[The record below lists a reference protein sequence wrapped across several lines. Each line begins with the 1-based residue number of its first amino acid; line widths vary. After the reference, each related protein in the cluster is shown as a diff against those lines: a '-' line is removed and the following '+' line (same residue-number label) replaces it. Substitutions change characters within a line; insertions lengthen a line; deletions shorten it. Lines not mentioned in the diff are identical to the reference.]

1 MLLTYDVSSYY
12 LILNR
17 MKGKFFRTSVFHCQ
31 VSIKMSSWVPVTRA
45 WNYRTEMYERWH
57 YTFLRSSPWLR
68 EVVKTIYVQSARCKF
83 HITVWAYFYNLCS
96 PLPHPLKWVGKTNTF
111 ALENKYHTE
120 ASKVFSIPP
129 FLLPL
134 VNVPMFTRKIK
145 GDLLF
150 PPIFHVR

>member
-1 MLLTYDVSSYY
+1 
-12 LILNR
+12 
-17 MKGKFFRTSVFHCQ
+17 MKLQDRNV
-31 VSIKMSSWVPVTRA
+31 WEVTC
-45 WNYRTEMYERWH
+45 
-57 YTFLRSSPWLR
+57 LRSPRLR

-96 PLPHPLKWVGKTNTF
+96 PLPHLLKWARKTNTF

-145 GDLLF
+145 GIYYSHPFSMCDNVLPFITKWLSALLESVSF
-150 PPIFHVR
+150 FMCLEKKVFSVFCKKCSVFCNHL